1 MVNIN
6 ELRIGGFYK
15 FIIEEIIDDEEKRI
29 VDMTEVVGYYTG
41 QLIAEERQIL
51 IVDIPKTEV
60 PSSAFL
66 DAKKVAK
73 AYLYLQSEDNV
84 LEYKINDDR
93 LDKLGFGYN
102 VDVKEIQG
110 YIVDYW
116 KQLDEATSLFLLD
129 EVLYVQNIDGL
140 KALVEHMME
149 SQQVIDRLAEENNTL
164 RQQLQEQMKEHG
176 K

>member
-1 MVNIN
+1 MNDKWSI
-6 ELRIGGFYK
+6 F
-15 FIIEEIIDDEEKRI
+15 
-29 VDMTEVVGYYTG
+29 
-41 QLIAEERQIL
+41 L

-60 PSSAFL
+60 QSSVFL

-93 LDKLGFGYN
+93 LEKLGFGYN

-116 KQLDEATSLFLLD
+116 T
-129 EVLYVQNIDGL
+129 
-140 KALVEHMME
+140 M
-149 SQQVIDRLAEENNTL
+149 
-164 RQQLQEQMKEHG
+164 
-176 K
+176 

>member
-6 ELRIGGFYK
+6 ELRVGGFYK
-15 FIIEEIIDDEEKRI
+15 FIIEEMVDEEKRI
-29 VDMTEVVGYYTG
+29 VDVMEVVGYYTG
-41 QLIAEERQIL
+41 QLMTGDRQIL

-60 PSSAFL
+60 RSAAFL

-73 AYLYLQSEDNV
+73 AYLYLQSEDDV

-93 LDKLGFGYN
+93 LEKLGFGCD
-102 VDVKEIQG
+102 VDVRDIQG

-116 KQLDEATSLFLLD
+116 KQLDEGGRLFLLD
-129 EVLYVQNIDGL
+129 EVLYVQNTGGL

-149 SQQVIDRLAEENNTL
+149 SQQVIDRLAEENSTL